1 MGGKR
6 VGARRGRKPDARTG
20 GERRG
25 RPEDAGSGRATPRR
39 GGRVFVRAGCIA
51 HLQSERLRWGLI
63 LARGSTTRRFLRATA
78 PFVRHR
84 LEKEDGDSPWGRPV
98 IFARGGRLRLVSG
111 FPFPVAGARTHFGAL
126 EVRNHDEYL
135 SNWLARLR
143 LSRWRRT
150 GLTSTSSSVHGACT
164 SAMLRCARV
173 NISLGRHAGESHA
186 GCTEQT
192 PRNEK

>member
-143 LSRWRRT
+143 LSRCGACDET
-150 GLTSTSSSVHGACT
+150 LHCCAEFTSTP
-164 SAMLRCARV
+164 SARTKIASKIFRTAH
-173 NISLGRHAGESHA
+173 STH
-186 GCTEQT
+186 QT
-192 PRNEK
+192 KF